1 MCGLAGQ
8 LPQGQFKTCVG
19 WQVSSH
25 KTGSRLVWV
34 GRSAPTRSVQDL
46 WVGRSAPT
54 RSVQDLWAGRSAFT
68 RSVQDLCGLAGQ
80 LSQGQFKTCVGWQ
93 VSSHKISSR
102 LVWVGSSD
110 PTRLVQDLCGLAG
123 QLSQG
128 QFKTCV
134 GWQVS
139 SHKTGS
145 RPVGAGLPAMAPW
158 KSSRVFRIKT
168 VHVQQNPHPATR
180 LRPAQ
185 SPLS

>member
-8 LPQGQFKTCVG
+8 LSQDRFKTCVG

-25 KTGSRLVWV
+25 KIGSRLVWA

-46 WVGRSAPT
+46 CGLAGQLPQDRFKACVGWQVSSHKISSRL
-54 RSVQDLWAGRSAFT
+54 VWAGRSAFT
-68 RSVQDLCGLAGQ
+68 RSVQDLCGLAAQ
-80 LSQGQFKTCVGWQ
+80 LLQDQFKT
-93 VSSHKISSR
+93 
-102 LVWVGSSD
+102 
-110 PTRLVQDLCGLAG
+110 CGLAG